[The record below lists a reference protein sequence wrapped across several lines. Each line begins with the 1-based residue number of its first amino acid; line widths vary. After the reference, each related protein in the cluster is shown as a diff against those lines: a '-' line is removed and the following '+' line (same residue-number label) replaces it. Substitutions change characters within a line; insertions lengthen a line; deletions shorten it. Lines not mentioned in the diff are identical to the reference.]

1 MADQPFAFG
10 DFTVP
15 ESCNRLYIT
24 AALQPC
30 NGDPRIQPTG
40 FPDVGPVLYPDP
52 SGENGQICLLESEA
66 SMANRLEEMCLDNK
80 YEGTLIGQKDS
91 NAGTLSGLP
100 YLRLEENGQFKTAS
114 TIDGHRFAS
123 EYIMKAKGEFEFLTG
138 KKRDT
143 KEKKADAL
151 FEYVK
156 NRLDASPDGKTVQP
170 ANVPK
175 IFEVVCELDPL
186 SLVHGFQIS
195 LKDKLTFVGLRCA
208 RALCGCIVALG
219 AERVGVPGVKI
230 DPLQTKESDVGQA
243 IFRKERITANTIDAR
258 FTIDVGLFNS
268 MPLSEKPGVRSAR
281 RNLLV
286 ALSLWKVARLLTLL
300 RDGHRL
306 RTECDL
312 TLFDEPKGP
321 KVKTSVSD
329 KNPTAFP
336 YAGVA
341 AASLKELIAAADLPK
356 DASPKILEFQG

>member
-10 DFTVP
+10 GFTVP
-15 ESCNRLYIT
+15 DTCKRLYIT
-24 AALQPC
+24 APLHPC
-30 NGDPRIQPTG
+30 NDDPRIQPTG

-66 SMANRLEEMCLDNK
+66 SMANRLEEVCLDNK
-80 YEGTLIGQKDS
+80 YEGTLIGQS
-91 NAGTLSGLP
+91 EPNAGTLFGLP

-114 TIDGHRFAS
+114 TVDGHRFAS
-123 EYIMKAKGEFEFLTG
+123 EYIMKANGEFEFLTG
-138 KKRDT
+138 KTRDT

-156 NRLDASPDGKTVQP
+156 NRLDANPDGSTVPP
-170 ANVPK
+170 ANVPR

-195 LKDKLTFVGLRCA
+195 LKGKLTFVGLRSA

-230 DPLQTKESDVGQA
+230 DPIGTGDVGQA
-243 IFRKERITANTIDAR
+243 IFRKERITAKTIDAR

-268 MPLSEKPGVRSAR
+268 MRLSEKPAIRSAR
-281 RNLLV
+281 RNLLI
-286 ALSLWKVARLLTLL
+286 ALSLWKVARLLTLF

-312 TLFDEPKGP
+312 ALFDAPQDP

-329 KNPTAFP
+329 KNPPAFP
-336 YAGVA
+336 YASVA
-341 AASLKELIAAADLPK
+341 AASLKDLIAAADLPK
-356 DASPKILEFQG
+356 KDASPRILEFQG